1 MNDFQTAKPLN
12 PLQIE
17 LLKQFSYGLNREEDL
32 IAIKRLIA
40 EYLAKNI
47 REEMDRFWQENELDD
62 SILDEWLN
70 EVS

>member
-1 MNDFQTAKPLN
+1 MNNFQTFKPLN

-17 LLKQFSYGLNREEDL
+17 HLKQFSYGLNRQEDL

-47 REEMDRFWQENELDD
+47 RDEVDSFWQENELDEQ
-62 SILDEWLN
+62 ILDKWLS